1 MVRILFNL
9 DALKERD
16 FQDDFVSVEVAQRL
30 SLNMFC
36 ICHS

>member
-9 DALKERD
+9 EALKERD
-16 FQDDFVSVEVAQRL
+16 FQDDFVSVEVTQGL
-30 SLNMFC
+30 SLNIFC